1 MQVVN
6 SQPITAHLQRL
17 IGKIQV
23 LKFRNERKFMMVV
36 MMMIMT
42 MLIMVLRM
50 RVNDYGFKK
59 VATKLNIDFDRNE
72 NEDNGHHGGILKM
85 EQWWFEILEH

>member
-23 LKFRNERKFMMVV
+23 LKLRNERKLIMVV
-36 MMMIMT
+36 MIMMMT
-42 MLIMVLRM
+42 MLIMVM
-50 RVNDYGFKK
+50 RVYDYEFKK
-59 VATKLNIDFDRNE
+59 VATKLNIDFDWNE

>member
-1 MQVVN
+1 M
-6 SQPITAHLQRL
+6 T
-17 IGKIQV
+17 
-23 LKFRNERKFMMVV
+23 
-36 MMMIMT
+36 MT

-50 RVNDYGFKK
+50 RVDDYGFKK
-59 VATKLNIDFDRNE
+59 VATKLNIDFDWNE